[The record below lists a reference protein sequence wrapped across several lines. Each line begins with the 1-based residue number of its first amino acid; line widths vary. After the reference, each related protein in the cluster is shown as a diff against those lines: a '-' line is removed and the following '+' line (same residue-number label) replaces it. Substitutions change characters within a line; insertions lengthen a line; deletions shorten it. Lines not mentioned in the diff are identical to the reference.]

1 MSLSAKRAWVEIM
14 KRNELKDLLY
24 DCCHDLSFTVDGKP
38 AGVMPE
44 VTNYKKIYHMWFG
57 TATKDLYDLT
67 DVLSVPFFG
76 GKSLDSLC
84 DSLNFQC
91 S

>member
-1 MSLSAKRAWVEIM
+1 M

-44 VTNYKKIYHMWFG
+44 VTNYKKIYHVVWNG
-57 TATKDLYDLT
+57 YK
-67 DVLSVPFFG
+67 G
-76 GKSLDSLC
+76 SL
-84 DSLNFQC
+84 
-91 S
+91 